1 MFKRALATSAAFA
14 SVVLV
19 QTAATAELL
28 PDRDKTKIELFGAY
42 QNAIYTTGGVQPP
55 VNPTVLG
62 YQIAPQFLIFQGIQ
76 ADGSYGPEVDLY
88 AQDIF
93 HPCNDLSANA
103 GIPQPYF
110 NFVSPVTLSK
120 LTLLDP
126 FPAFGLG
133 CSPDVYDAS
142 GGIVAF
148 GGNCSTAGVRSSAFG
163 ASANASGENSSS
175 FGSNSSASG
184 TRSSAYGSEATASG
198 SGASAF
204 GSGATAS
211 FDGSTAI
218 GEGAITTRANHL
230 VLGRQS
236 TEVTIPN
243 LSGVGS
249 GIVSA
254 DSDGTLRRLSVSG
267 RQLENS
273 INTKIP
279 RLEDAARG
287 LGQAVQNVGAVAAA
301 LSAVPELTLQ
311 KDEPVRCGVGAGGFG
326 SQYAAAAG
334 CAARITNRV
343 HVNGALSLAPS
354 VDYAYGST
362 SSVAGRVGISFPLG
376 PIHQDVTADRPD
388 SELISQLQEEN
399 KAQSNLIRSQGIEID
414 RLRNDLARVL
424 ARLQMDE

>member
-1 MFKRALATSAAFA
+1 MFNKALATSAAFA

-93 HPCNDLSANA
+93 HPWNDLSANA

-142 GGIVAF
+142 AGIVSF

-163 ASANASGENSSS
+163 ASATASGENSSS
-175 FGSNSSASG
+175 FGANSSASG
-184 TRSSAYGSEATASG
+184 R
-198 SGASAF
+198 GASAF

-354 VDYAYGST
+354 VNYAYGST

-376 PIHQDVTADRPD
+376 PIHQDVTAD

-399 KAQSNLIRSQGIEID
+399 KAQSHLIRSQSIEID
-414 RLRNDLARVL
+414 RLKNDLARVL